1 MTATAPDVPVDQ
13 RLCLALYQTSH
24 AMDAAYRVLLD
35 RHGLT
40 YPQYTVV
47 SVLRQQGPTPVTGI
61 ARRLGLSTNTVS
73 PLLKRLERQG
83 WVSRRRSGEDE
94 RTVLVDLTSEGRRLA
109 EQVEDVPQRISA
121 ATGLS
126 ALEQSDLVD
135 RLQQLTAALRGHGTQ
150 RA

>member
-1 MTATAPDVPVDQ
+1 MTAGASDVPVDQ

-24 AMDAAYRVLLD
+24 AMDATYRLLLEQ
-35 RHGLT
+35 HGLT

-47 SVLRQQGPTPVTGI
+47 SVLRQHGPTPVTGI

-83 WVSRRRSGEDE
+83 WVSRRRSTEDE
-94 RTVLVDLTSEGRRLA
+94 RTVLVDLTTDGRRLSHD
-109 EQVEDVPQRISA
+109 VEDVPQRISA

-126 ALEQSDLVD
+126 EREQTDLVD
-135 RLQQLTAALRGHGTQ
+135 RLHQLTASLRDHGTQ
-150 RA
+150 EA